1 MGSRSERAL
10 SSGATGGRGRE
21 VAGIVLLGL
30 AIFVGLSVASLQLGN
45 GTLMG
50 PCGATVGLGVYALFG
65 VGAYLFA
72 AGLGV
77 AAVRCLQ
84 GRPLSWES
92 VGAWGALFAGLFTAG
107 GVPLPL
113 RRGGPRPVSPPG
125 PPA

>member
-30 AIFVGLSVASLQLGN
+30 AIFVGLSVGSLQLGS

-65 VGAYLFA
+65 VGAYLA
-72 AGLGV
+72 SIGLAI
-77 AAVRCLQ
+77 AAVRCLA
-84 GRPLSWES
+84 GRPLALRSIETAA
-92 VGAWGALFAGLFTAG
+92 VIGAALFAAILLHLAAG
-107 GVPLPL
+107 PHRLHGF
-113 RRGGPRPVSPPG
+113 GP
-125 PPA
+125 

>member
-30 AIFVGLSVASLQLGN
+30 AIFVGLSVASLQLGS

-50 PCGATVGLGVYALFG
+50 PCGATVGLGVYALTG
-65 VGAYLFA
+65 IGAYLVAF
-72 AGLGV
+72 GLAL

-84 GRPLSWES
+84 GRPLHLKS
-92 VGAWGALFAGLFTAG
+92 VAFASAVAGAISASILLHLAFGAHRLRGFAPGGL
-107 GVPLPL
+107 
-113 RRGGPRPVSPPG
+113 
-125 PPA
+125 